1 MENKHSFSKRNKVQT
16 SNENP
21 FNLYKANRPNLNN
34 NLSDKKINKKTLA
47 TSSTTVQHKNK
58 SSSFSNLFLKPSL
71 SYKETLN
78 KIYSKL
84 NKVLLSYNLPIEEIN
99 KKIINDIVFDEK
111 KRIVSIFKDYLLWYE
126 TSDFFKSYYKKNKS
140 IKMINRFITY
150 YNSYTLFFPEY
161 GPLEDILQTL
171 KKNIKRK
178 KKYME
183 RMEEDGLNKLN
194 NSDKTF
200 ERLIKESEIKI
211 NNSFSNSQKNNSKT
225 TLNLDSME
233 YDYTHNI
240 KKKNNGNKGLYDILN
255 TFIDYDD
262 KIFDKKDMSNS
273 YNYLNKNDFNY
284 ESNLVFN
291 SKLNRYFKDN
301 INFNDSNENV
311 KTKEIN
317 KEKEK
322 NKNSIFKMS
331 KKNSLNINLNL
342 NIFNDIMHRK
352 LRRKSKEEQIKKTVE
367 KGRNYKNISLR
378 KKFINPLLKLISQSS
393 NINKIRKYN
402 ESSSNSKYRKSNTI
416 KFDKQTHLV
425 KKKPQNVKTIFNS
438 SNKFESNNNSGGNYY
453 ILFSFRNNEIN
464 KSKQSPKSV
473 VNNSPLYLKMKT
485 NNMNYKKTNKK
496 NNIFN
501 FEKLNRINKL
511 NNLNLEKETHMT
523 GNNSEIDNIKDS
535 NYAIKTYNNKFKY
548 NKFTKKLDKCFN
560 LLKRNTITKISP
572 VKNSKENSFK
582 KNKNRINKYN
592 FSNPFRIDSS
602 LINNSAINK
611 YGFSSSITNPSS
623 FHPNRYKGIPSII
636 SYNSYKEDNRYS
648 HKKDM
653 FKKCNNNLIL
663 IKSNMSLISRKS
675 MTNSI
680 KKKSRETS
688 SKKSSLMKKIKN
700 KNLINGKT
708 KSNNINNNKIINKM
722 NNNIKNN
729 ILRKAIDKSI
739 SKNEMK
745 IKMKTNHNSILKA
758 CFSNI
763 NNTLN
768 KKGIFVFEDID
779 TANKKIYSKKSSLL
793 YSNENILIKNKI
805 SKKYDLNSNKN
816 NNKRSRICLKF
827 PMFSDLNKI

>member
-1 MENKHSFSKRNKVQT
+1 M
-16 SNENP
+16 
-21 FNLYKANRPNLNN
+21 
-34 NLSDKKINKKTLA
+34 
-47 TSSTTVQHKNK
+47 
-58 SSSFSNLFLKPSL
+58 
-71 SYKETLN
+71 
-78 KIYSKL
+78 
-84 NKVLLSYNLPIEEIN
+84 
-99 KKIINDIVFDEK
+99 
-111 KRIVSIFKDYLLWYE
+111 
-126 TSDFFKSYYKKNKS
+126 
-140 IKMINRFITY
+140 
-150 YNSYTLFFPEY
+150 
-161 GPLEDILQTL
+161 
-171 KKNIKRK
+171 
-178 KKYME
+178 
-183 RMEEDGLNKLN
+183 
-194 NSDKTF
+194 
-200 ERLIKESEIKI
+200 
-211 NNSFSNSQKNNSKT
+211 
-225 TLNLDSME
+225 
-233 YDYTHNI
+233 
-240 KKKNNGNKGLYDILN
+240 
-255 TFIDYDD
+255 
-262 KIFDKKDMSNS
+262 
-273 YNYLNKNDFNY
+273 
-284 ESNLVFN
+284 
-291 SKLNRYFKDN
+291 
-301 INFNDSNENV
+301 
-311 KTKEIN
+311 
-317 KEKEK
+317 
-322 NKNSIFKMS
+322 
-331 KKNSLNINLNL
+331 
-342 NIFNDIMHRK
+342 
-352 LRRKSKEEQIKKTVE
+352 
-367 KGRNYKNISLR
+367 
-378 KKFINPLLKLISQSS
+378 
-393 NINKIRKYN
+393 
-402 ESSSNSKYRKSNTI
+402 
-416 KFDKQTHLV
+416 V

-560 LLKRNTITKISP
+560 LLKRNTITT
-572 VKNSKENSFK
+572 
-582 KNKNRINKYN
+582 
-592 FSNPFRIDSS
+592 
-602 LINNSAINK
+602 
-611 YGFSSSITNPSS
+611 ITNPSS

-779 TANKKIYSKKSSLL
+779 AANKKIYSKKSSLL
-793 YSNENILIKNKI
+793 YSNENIFIKNKI

>member
-1 MENKHSFSKRNKVQT
+1 MEDKHSFSKRNKVQT

-21 FNLYKANRPNLNN
+21 FNIYKANKPNLNN
-34 NLSDKKINKKTLA
+34 KLSDKKINKKTLA

-58 SSSFSNLFLKPSL
+58 SSSLSNIFLKPSL
-71 SYKETLN
+71 SYKETIN
-78 KIYSKL
+78 KMYTKL
-84 NKVLLSYNLPIEEIN
+84 NKVLLSYNMPNEEIN
-99 KKIINDIVFDEK
+99 KKIINDIIFDER

-126 TSDFFKSYYKKNKS
+126 TSDFFKLYYKKNKS
-140 IKMINRFITY
+140 VKMISRFITY
-150 YNSYTLFFPEY
+150 YESYTLFFPEY
-161 GPLEDILQTL
+161 GPLEDILPTL

-178 KKYME
+178 KKYLE
-183 RMEEDGLNKLN
+183 RMEEDEQNKLT
-194 NSDKTF
+194 NSDKKF

-211 NNSFSNSQKNNSKT
+211 NNSFSNSQKNSSKN

-233 YDYTHNI
+233 KYCTHNI
-240 KKKNNGNKGLYDILN
+240 RKKNNGNKDLYNILKM
-255 TFIDYDD
+255 FVDCDD

-273 YNYLNKNDFNY
+273 YNFLNKNDFNY
-284 ESNLVFN
+284 ESNLLFN

-301 INFNDSNENV
+301 INFNESIQND
-311 KTKEIN
+311 KTKEII

-322 NKNSIFKMS
+322 NKNVFIS
-331 KKNSLNINLNL
+331 KNTKKKSHNINL

-393 NINKIRKYN
+393 KINKIYKYN
-402 ESSSNSKYRKSNTI
+402 ESSSNSKYRKCNTI
-416 KFDKQTHLV
+416 KYDKKTHLV

-438 SNKFESNNNSGGNYY
+438 SNKFDSNNNSGGNYY

-473 VNNSPLYLKMKT
+473 VNNSPLFLKMKMD
-485 NNMNYKKTNKK
+485 NMNYKKTNKK

-501 FEKLNRINKL
+501 FEKLKRINKI
-511 NNLNLEKETHMT
+511 NNLNLEKEIHRT

-535 NYAIKTYNNKFKY
+535 NYLINAYNNKFKY

-572 VKNSKENSFK
+572 IKNSKENSFK
-582 KNKNRINKYN
+582 KNKNIINKYY

-602 LINNSAINK
+602 LINNSSINQNA
-611 YGFSSSITNPSS
+611 FSNSITNPNK
-623 FHPNRYKGIPSII
+623 FHQNRHKGIPSII
-636 SYNSYKEDNRYS
+636 SYNSYKEDIRNS
-648 HKKDM
+648 HKADM
-653 FKKCNNNLIL
+653 LKKCNKNLIL
-663 IKSNMSLISRKS
+663 IKSNRSLISRKS
-675 MTNSI
+675 LTNSV
-680 KKKSRETS
+680 KKKSREIS
-688 SKKSSLMKKIKN
+688 SKKSSLMKKSKN
-700 KNLINGKT
+700 KSLIKGKIKT
-708 KSNNINNNKIINKM
+708 DITNNNKIINKM

-729 ILRKAIDKSI
+729 ILKTAIDKSI
-739 SKNEMK
+739 SKKELK

-763 NNTLN
+763 NNILD

-779 TANKKIYSKKSSLL
+779 TTNKKNSNKKSSLL
-793 YSNENILIKNKI
+793 HSNENILIRNKI
-805 SKKYDLNSNKN
+805 KKKFDLNSNKN
-816 NNKRSRICLKF
+816 SIKKSRICLKL
-827 PMFSDLNKI
+827 PMLCDLNKI

>member
-1 MENKHSFSKRNKVQT
+1 MLK
-16 SNENP
+16 
-21 FNLYKANRPNLNN
+21 LYEKG
-34 NLSDKKINKKTLA
+34 NKKTLA
-47 TSSTTVQHKNK
+47 SSSTTFQQKNK
-58 SSSFSNLFLKPSL
+58 SSSLSNINIKPSL
-71 SYKETLN
+71 SFKETIN
-78 KIYSKL
+78 KVYSKL
-84 NKVLLSYNLPIEEIN
+84 NRALHNYNMPYEEIN
-99 KKIINDIVFDEK
+99 KRIINDIIFDEK

-126 TSDFFKSYYKKNKS
+126 TSDFFKLFYKKNKS
-140 IKMINRFITY
+140 NKMIKRFIRY
-150 YNSYTLFFPEY
+150 YESYTLFFPEY
-161 GPLEDILQTL
+161 GPLEDILKIL

-183 RMEEDGLNKLN
+183 RVEDDDLNILTN
-194 NSDKTF
+194 NDKKF

-211 NNSFSNSQKNNSKT
+211 NNSSNSQKNNSKN
-225 TLNLDSME
+225 TLNFDSME
-233 YDYTHNI
+233 KYNNYNNI
-240 KKKNNGNKGLYDILN
+240 CQKNNDKKDLYNIVK
-255 TFIDYDD
+255 TFVDCDD
-262 KIFDKKDMSNS
+262 KIFNKKDMHNT
-273 YNYLNKNDFNY
+273 YNFLNKNDFNC
-284 ESNLVFN
+284 ENNLIFN
-291 SKLNRYFKDN
+291 SKLNKYFN
-301 INFNDSNENV
+301 LNFNDNFGND
-311 KTKEIN
+311 KIKEIN

-322 NKNSIFKMS
+322 EKEKTKNTINNKNQ
-331 KKNSLNINLNL
+331 KKLSHKINL

-352 LRRKSKEEQIKKTVE
+352 VRRKSKEEQIKRTNE
-367 KGRNYKNISLR
+367 KGRNHNNISLR
-378 KKFINPLLKLISQSS
+378 KKFINPLLKLISQTSK
-393 NINKIRKYN
+393 INNNHKYN
-402 ESSSNSKYRKSNTI
+402 ESSSNSKFRKYNTI
-416 KFDKQTHLV
+416 KYDKKTHLV

-438 SNKFESNNNSGGNYY
+438 FNKYESNNNYRGNYY
-453 ILFSFRNNEIN
+453 ILFSFRNKEIN

-675 MTNSI
+675 LTNSI

-779 TANKKIYSKKSSLL
+779 AANKKMYSKKSSLL
-793 YSNENILIKNKI
+793 YSNENIFIKNKI